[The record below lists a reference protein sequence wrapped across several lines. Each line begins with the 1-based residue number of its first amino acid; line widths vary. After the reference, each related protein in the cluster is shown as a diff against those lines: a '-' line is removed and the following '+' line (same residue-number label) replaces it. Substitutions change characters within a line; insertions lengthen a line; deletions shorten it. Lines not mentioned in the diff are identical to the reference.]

1 MSETFVLRCAEAED
15 ATAIR
20 QLTREAYSKW
30 VAVIG
35 REPKPMTA
43 DYEAAVRT
51 HRFDLLMLGDTLAG
65 LVETVDLG
73 HALLIKNLAVSPG
86 FQRRGLG
93 TRLMSHA
100 EGLARALGRD
110 RIELYTNKR
119 FCGNVE
125 LYLRLGY
132 TILREEDLGGGT
144 VRVDMGKAI

>member
-1 MSETFVLRCAEAED
+1 
-15 ATAIR
+15 
-20 QLTREAYSKW
+20 
-30 VAVIG
+30 
-35 REPKPMTA
+35 
-43 DYEAAVRT
+43 
-51 HRFDLLMLGDTLAG
+51 MLGDTLAG

-73 HALLIKNLAVSPG
+73 HALLIENLAVSPR

-93 TRLMSHA
+93 TRLMSQA

-110 RIELYTNKR
+110 RIELYTNKH

-144 VRVDMGKAI
+144 VRVDMGKVI